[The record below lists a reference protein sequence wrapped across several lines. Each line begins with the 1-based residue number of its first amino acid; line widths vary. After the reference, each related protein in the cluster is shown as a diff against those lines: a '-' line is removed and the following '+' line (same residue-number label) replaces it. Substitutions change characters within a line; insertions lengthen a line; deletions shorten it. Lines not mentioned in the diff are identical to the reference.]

1 MAKKQ
6 RRTKATRQRSRDIRP
21 LQDRVDRQA
30 AAVAPGR
37 QPPARVTP
45 VTQDRAARYGHVLPE
60 LKRIGIIAGVMVLVL
75 IILAIA
81 LG

>member
-1 MAKKQ
+1 VPP
-6 RRTKATRQRSRDIRP
+6 TRQ
-21 LQDRVDRQA
+21 Q
-30 AAVAPGR
+30 
-37 QPPARVTP
+37 PARVTP

-60 LKRIGIIAGVMVLVL
+60 LRRIGIIAGVMVLVL